1 MLPPAR
7 LPRALPE
14 KPETSSLTAPR
25 ADRLAQGFY
34 LYNLTTTT
42 TPTVVDYNLIFKLVD
57 HYDEVGLER
66 QLSVSYL
73 LSDEAPFN
81 GYDWT

>member
-7 LPRALPE
+7 LLRALSE
-14 KPETSSLTAPR
+14 KPKTSSLTAQR

-42 TPTVVDYNLIFKLVD
+42 TPTVVDYNLIFKLRA
-57 HYDEVGLER
+57 HPPALILGLDR
-66 QLSVSYL
+66 SS
-73 LSDEAPFN
+73 
-81 GYDWT
+81 